1 MASAGPP
8 LRSHPSSELDYF
20 DIDDIIATQGRIP
33 SKLEAQIYNLGFLDP
48 SSEGNDLQAGAKLEL
63 PLWLA
68 KELCN
73 RRRKIVTVDIPKAYK
88 DSYREIFKA
97 DASVVDLHRLGPY
110 FYEFGTKLLHFDFEE
125 NSQMA
130 SSMQETFIKRFRK
143 IMDSSQNAANEDASL
158 LTNKLDHIE
167 KQVFS
172 AGRKGVSEFLQ
183 WEAGN
188 TSKLTTSET
197 VVNHKKRKRSMIE

>member
-197 VVNHKKRKRSMIE
+197 VVNHKKRKRSTIE

>member
-63 PLWLA
+63 PLWLS

-73 RRRKIVTVDIPKAYK
+73 RRRRIVTVDIPKAYK

-158 LTNKLDHIE
+158 LTSKLDYIE

>member
-1 MASAGPP
+1 MASGAPP

-33 SKLEAQIYNLGFLDP
+33 SKLEVQIYNLGFLDP

-63 PLWLA
+63 PLWLS
-68 KELCN
+68 KELS
-73 RRRKIVTVDIPKAYK
+73 YK
-88 DSYREIFKA
+88 DGYREVFKA

-158 LTNKLDHIE
+158 LTSKLDHIE

-172 AGRKGVSEFLQ
+172 AGRKGVREFLQ
-183 WEAGN
+183 WETGN

-197 VVNHKKRKRSMIE
+197 VVNHKKRKRSMLE

>member
-1 MASAGPP
+1 MAASGAA
-8 LRSHPSSELDYF
+8 LRPHPTSELDYF
-20 DIDDIIATQGRIP
+20 DLDDIIATQGRVP
-33 SKLEAQIYNLGFLDP
+33 AKLEVQIYNLGFLDP
-48 SSEGNDLQAGAKLEL
+48 SSEGNDLQSGAKLEL

-73 RRRKIVTVDIPKAYK
+73 RRRKIVSVDIPKAYK
-88 DSYREIFKA
+88 DGYREIFKA

-130 SSMQETFIKRFRK
+130 SCMQETFIKRFRK

-158 LTNKLDHIE
+158 LTGKLDHIE
-167 KQVFS
+167 RQVFS
-172 AGRKGVSEFLQ
+172 AGRKGVREFLQ

-188 TSKLTTSET
+188 TSKLTTSDT
-197 VVNHKKRKRSMIE
+197 VVNHKKTQKICA